1 MRLKWY
7 LMSLTFAAALSLSA
21 CIKQS
26 SKKEPVTVSIWHVY
40 GGQVSSPLND
50 IIDEFNS
57 TVGREK
63 GIYVQVTSVSNTNSI
78 HEAVLAASNNELGAS
93 ELPNM
98 FVSYPKTVVALK
110 DSNIL
115 VDYRDYFSEEKLSEF
130 VPEFIEEGMIDGK
143 LNILPLAKST
153 EIMFINKTAFDRFA
167 KASGAKLSDLDTW
180 EGLFQTSIRYTD
192 WMDSLTPD
200 IEGDGK
206 PMFVHD
212 YHFNY
217 FQVGIDS
224 LGRSFFDESENIDFS
239 PEFYKVWEP
248 YAKAAVYG
256 GVWLKEGYATEPLRT
271 GDAIVSVASSASV
284 LYYYDVV
291 TYPDNTSEQ
300 VQLIARPC
308 PIFKD
313 GKKEVMQ
320 RGAGICTVKTDAKHE
335 KAVMIFLEWLTD
347 VKNNVNFVTKAGY
360 MPVKKEAFEKELPA
374 AIDGIKEPK
383 YKSLYEAFLRTN
395 DEYQYYTAPQ
405 IKNYLNLET
414 DFEKNS
420 RAELDIAHSKYIG
433 QAGGIYDEKL
443 LNKLV
448 KEYYYELRQKFN

>member
-1 MRLKWY
+1 M
-7 LMSLTFAAALSLSA
+7 
-21 CIKQS
+21 
-26 SKKEPVTVSIWHVY
+26 
-40 GGQVSSPLND
+40 
-50 IIDEFNS
+50 
-57 TVGREK
+57 
-63 GIYVQVTSVSNTNSI
+63 
-78 HEAVLAASNNELGAS
+78 
-93 ELPNM
+93 
-98 FVSYPKTVVALK
+98 
-110 DSNIL
+110 
-115 VDYRDYFSEEKLSEF
+115 
-130 VPEFIEEGMIDGK
+130 
-143 LNILPLAKST
+143 
-153 EIMFINKTAFDRFA
+153 
-167 KASGAKLSDLDTW
+167 
-180 EGLFQTSIRYTD
+180 
-192 WMDSLTPD
+192 
-200 IEGDGK
+200 
-206 PMFVHD
+206 
-212 YHFNY
+212 
-217 FQVGIDS
+217 
-224 LGRSFFDESENIDFS
+224 
-239 PEFYKVWEP
+239 
-248 YAKAAVYG
+248 
-256 GVWLKEGYATEPLRT
+256 
-271 GDAIVSVASSASV
+271 ASSASV

-383 YKSLYEAFLRTN
+383 YKSLYEAFLQTN